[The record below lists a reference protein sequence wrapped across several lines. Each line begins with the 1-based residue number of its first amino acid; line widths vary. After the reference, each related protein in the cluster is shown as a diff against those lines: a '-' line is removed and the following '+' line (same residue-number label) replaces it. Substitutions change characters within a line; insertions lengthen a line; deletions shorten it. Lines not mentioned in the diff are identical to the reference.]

1 MQPLKNVLP
10 PSDGVF
16 YLFYDFETPQITQ
29 YSDTEKVHVPS
40 LVCIQQFFSR
50 CENSDDVEQDCEQCG
65 RRKHSFWD
73 EPVGD
78 ITYLLRYATLGQTG
92 NRNCP

>member
-10 PSDGVF
+10 PSDGVL
-16 YLFYDFETPQITQ
+16 YLFYDFETPQITR
-29 YSDTEKVHVPS
+29 YSDTAKVHVPN
-40 LVCIQQFFSR
+40 LVCIQQFCS
-50 CENSDDVEQDCEQCG
+50 CYEIIDDVEQDCEQCG

-78 ITYLLRYATLGQTG
+78 ITYLLRFATLGQTG